1 MPQPLFVIRGTRVA
15 CLLDREE
22 VSPRFVVLS
31 AGWGIDDVENSGTA
45 DWPAWTKEDGV
56 GVDSRAADA
65 VTTAETT
72 LCRAG
77 AEVLARMHGEFTEL
91 R

>member
-1 MPQPLFVIRGTRVA
+1 
-15 CLLDREE
+15 
-22 VSPRFVVLS
+22 
-31 AGWGIDDVENSGTA
+31 
-45 DWPAWTKEDGV
+45 V
-56 GVDSRAADA
+56 GVDSQAADA

-72 LCRAG
+72 LYRAG